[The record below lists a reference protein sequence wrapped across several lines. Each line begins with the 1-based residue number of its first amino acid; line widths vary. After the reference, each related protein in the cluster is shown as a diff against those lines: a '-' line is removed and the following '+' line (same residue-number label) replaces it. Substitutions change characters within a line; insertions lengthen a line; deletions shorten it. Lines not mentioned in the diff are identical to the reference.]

1 MSTNLHVVVPA
12 RLAPGYRL
20 AGAAVDEAEDAAGA
34 EAAVAR
40 LLGQRESGVIAV
52 HEPYFTTLPAKWR
65 ARLAPL
71 LVALP
76 EGARPGEAGQRRAR
90 LKAMLEEAIGYHFV
104 FGEEA
109 P

>member
-1 MSTNLHVVVPA
+1 MSTNLHVVVPS

-20 AGAAVDEAEDAAGA
+20 AGAAVDEAESAGDAR
-34 EAAVAR
+34 AVVGR
-40 LLGQRESGVIAV
+40 LLEQRESGVIAV
-52 HEPYFTTLPAKWR
+52 HEPFLETLPADWR
-65 ARLAPL
+65 AKLAPL

-109 P
+109 R